1 MKRIAR
7 SIPKILTSSILF
19 LLLAGCA
26 IGGYRPGPGDYSVE
40 DGFAILRTDSL
51 LVAVRPQAYRGSSR
65 DVASNFFSMYVMVR
79 NISAARVK
87 LPAEG
92 FSIVAQSRQYDY
104 VPLNLLL
111 NSFQQKLALE
121 QWQDPFNSDPLLA
134 EVRDKN
140 LDSYYELMASY
151 FSFGDLQPGASKDGY
166 LFYDKAVGRSQTF
179 IFDALGKPIEFIKG
193 K

>member
-1 MKRIAR
+1 M
-7 SIPKILTSSILF
+7 
-19 LLLAGCA
+19 
-26 IGGYRPGPGDYSVE
+26 
-40 DGFAILRTDSL
+40 
-51 LVAVRPQAYRGSSR
+51 
-65 DVASNFFSMYVMVR
+65 ASNFFSMYVMVR